1 MVLLTFTCKYSS
13 EIENLILQAY
23 NSRKKINKGL
33 FYSSSWCLC
42 THATHII
49 GVDIDVANNKV

>member
-1 MVLLTFTCKYSS
+1 MCKYGS
-13 EIENLILQAY
+13 EIENLILRAY
-23 NSRKKINKGL
+23 NSGKKKINKSL

-42 THATHII
+42 THTTHII